1 MFKKRFSRF
10 ALVAA
15 LVTLLGLMAPAVGL
29 AAGPAGT
36 GPADALA
43 PTGAWQN
50 LAVGQHRW
58 YAFNTD
64 GKLLNGDPSHVV
76 AILRTSPGICANFN
90 VWTPDQL
97 AQIPSQDP
105 GEPIQPVGRGTQLSY
120 QDGGQ
125 TLDRFGGA
133 LLWAGAFN
141 ESGKFY
147 VQLDQTGAQACDYL
161 LTITGDTVSFPS
173 NATAFGNEQ
182 TSAAVQTSAEAAAL
196 ATSMAGTGPDT
207 AMLINGEWA
216 TLPSA
221 NHMDWYTFQ
230 VPGDPNSED
239 QPRVLLQLTSQPSGG
254 ARFSIWTAERLHELT
269 TADPGTTVSPVG
281 VGAAV
286 TAKGD
291 SSIDL
296 YGGDLFWLGSTRAAE
311 TYYVVVQATGPTPV
325 QYKLSMAAAK

>member
-1 MFKKRFSRF
+1 MFKKQFSRF

-15 LVTLLGLMAPAVGL
+15 LVTLLALAAPAVGL

-76 AILRTSPGICANFN
+76 AILRTSPAICANFN
-90 VWTPDQL
+90 VWTPDEL

-105 GEPIQPVGRGTQLSY
+105 GKPIQPLGRGTQLAY
-120 QDGGQ
+120 QDGSQ

-133 LLWAGAFN
+133 LVWAGAFN
-141 ESGKFY
+141 EGGKFY
-147 VQLDQTGAQACDYL
+147 VQLDQVGGQACDYL
-161 LTITGDTVSFPS
+161 LTITGDSVSFPS
-173 NATAFGNEQ
+173 NAPAFSNVQPSAPIQPSAKATAL
-182 TSAAVQTSAEAAAL
+182 TASL
-196 ATSMAGTGPDT
+196 AGTGPDT
-207 AMLINGEWA
+207 AMAISGQWV

-230 VPGDPNSED
+230 VPGDPNSQD
-239 QPRVLLQLTSQPSGG
+239 QPRVLIQLSSQPSGG
-254 ARFSIWTAERLHELT
+254 AKFDVWTPERLHELA
-269 TADPGTTVSPVG
+269 TADPGTFVSPVG
-281 VGAAV
+281 AGAAL

-291 SSIDL
+291 STVDL
-296 YGGDLFWLGSTRAAE
+296 YSGDLFWLGNTRAAE
-311 TYYVVVQATGPTPV
+311 TYYVVVQATGSTPV
-325 QYKLSMAAAK
+325 QYKLSMAATK